1 MQKLKE
7 IYDIKKQIVTK
18 DINEL
23 GNILKEN
30 CDIEIVDVNS
40 DNTIYLE
47 SNCGMDSIKHNL
59 DKGIKKWLWVDQNT
73 TLPIMINI
81 LPIGI
86 NSCII
91 RS

>member
-7 IYDIKKQIVTK
+7 VYDIKKHLITI

-23 GNILKEN
+23 GNILEEN
-30 CDIEIVDVNS
+30 SNIEIVNINP

-47 SNCGMDSIKHNL
+47 SNCGMDSIKDCLETGIMKWVNL
-59 DKGIKKWLWVDQNT
+59 NIGFPINMIYN
-73 TLPIMINI
+73 TLPISN
-81 LPIGI
+81 

-91 RS
+91 RI